1 MGYSPRVAES
11 DTTERFHSLSISQL
25 ALVGKNLPANVRNTR
40 DAGLITELGSPPGE
54 GNGNPLQYFCL
65 GNPLD
70 RGAWWAT
77 VLGATKS
84 QTRLG
89 DFNFSISPHSLIPVG
104 TPVKFSPAAESR
116 LILPLT

>member
-1 MGYSPRVAES
+1 MVNNP
-11 DTTERFHSLSISQL
+11 
-25 ALVGKNLPANVRNTR
+25 PANEGNV
-40 DAGLITELGSPPGE
+40 GLIPGSARLPGE

-65 GNPLD
+65 GNPID